1 VRALRVAGLV
11 AALTMGLAG
20 GLTACGEDDPYADY
34 CAEVKAQQKALTEAQ
49 AAGGATA
56 LIDAL
61 PSFRALQEESP
72 RDIADEWDLIVGR
85 VEALVEALEAADVD
99 PSTYDRDQPPAG
111 LSDDEKTAIDAAA
124 GELTAPST
132 VQASEGVQQQALDVC
147 QTPLAF

>member
-1 VRALRVAGLV
+1 VRVLVAGVL
-11 AALTMGLAG
+11 AASLAG

-72 RDIADEWDLIVGR
+72 RDLADEWDLLVGR
-85 VEALVEALEAADVD
+85 VETLVEALEAADVD
-99 PSTYDRDQPPAG
+99 PSTYDRDQPPEG

-124 GELTAPST
+124 RELTAPST

-147 QTPLAF
+147 KTPLSF

>member
-1 VRALRVAGLV
+1 MRPVVVVAGLLAV
-11 AALTMGLAG
+11 TLAG

-34 CAEVKAQQKALTEAQ
+34 CAEVEAQQKALTEAQ

-72 RDIADEWDLIVGR
+72 RDLTDEWDQIVGR
-85 VEALVEALEAADVD
+85 IDALVAALEDAGVD

-111 LSDDEKTAIDAAA
+111 LSDEQKTAIDAAA
-124 GELTAPST
+124 RELTAPAT
-132 VQASEGVQQQALDVC
+132 VQATEGVQQHALDVC

>member
-1 VRALRVAGLV
+1 MRVLVAGVLA
-11 AALTMGLAG
+11 AALTG

-72 RDIADEWDLIVGR
+72 RDIEDEWDLLVGR
-85 VEALVEALEAADVD
+85 VEALVEALRED
-99 PSTYDRDQPPAG
+99 
-111 LSDDEKTAIDAAA
+111 AIDLEAFKERAKESSRPFEKVLA
-124 GELTAPST
+124 ELKRD
-132 VQASEGVQQQALDVC
+132 GLFHAL
-147 QTPLAF
+147 L

>member
-1 VRALRVAGLV
+1 MRVLVAGVL
-11 AALTMGLAG
+11 AASLAG

-72 RDIADEWDLIVGR
+72 RDLADEWDLLVGR
-85 VEALVEALEAADVD
+85 VETLVEALEAADVD
-99 PSTYDRDQPPAG
+99 PSTYDRDQPPEG

-124 GELTAPST
+124 RELTAPST

-147 QTPLAF
+147 KTPLSF

>member
-1 VRALRVAGLV
+1 MRALLVAGLT
-11 AALTMGLAG
+11 AALTVGLAG

-72 RDIADEWDLIVGR
+72 RDLADEWDQIVGR
-85 VEALVEALEAADVD
+85 IEALVAALEDADVD
-99 PSTYDRDQPPAG
+99 PSTYDRDEPPAG
-111 LSDDEKTAIDAAA
+111 LSDEEKTAIDAAA
-124 GELTAPST
+124 RELTAAST
-132 VQASEGVQQQALDVC
+132 VQATEGVQQHALDVC
-147 QTPLAF
+147 KTPLAF